1 MSRIA
6 VDRSSGGVGVVALT
20 GEHETYTVPKLE
32 AELFALLDE
41 ACDVVI
47 DLRDTSFIDSSIVSV
62 LLQARDHAQELG
74 LRFELLVGDST
85 GWPVRRLLEITGLDA
100 AIPIAHEAA
109 ARPRA

>member
-6 VDRSSGGVGVVALT
+6 VDRSSERAGVVALS

-32 AELFALLDE
+32 AEVFALLDE
-41 ACDVVI
+41 ARDVVI
-47 DLRDTSFIDSSIVSV
+47 DLRDATFIDSSVVSV
-62 LLQARDHAQELG
+62 LLQGRDHAHELG

-100 AIPIAHEAA
+100 AIPITHERV
-109 ARPRA
+109 ARPAG

>member
-6 VDRSSGGVGVVALT
+6 VDRTSERTGVVALA

-41 ACDVVI
+41 ARDVVV
-47 DLRDTSFIDSSIVSV
+47 DLRATTFIDSSIVSV
-62 LLQARDHAQELG
+62 LLQARDHAHELG
-74 LRFELLVGDST
+74 VRFELLLGDST

-100 AIPIAHEAA
+100 AIPIADGSTAL
-109 ARPRA
+109 PRS